1 MLLSRSDA
9 TSETLP
15 SHLICIV
22 VSLAVLSL
30 FSTQD
35 AFAVGP
41 LKSPTMS
48 IFNDVSF
55 EKSLNESLPLRSRA
69 IVGSLKSPGGK
80 TGGVFTGNLNSV
92 HKYGAV
98 SSSLNP
104 NGNPLR
110 TLSLRI
116 VPGGI
121 GKARQP
127 VSERLEEIFKP
138 ILTSG
143 ATYRFGSEGRDN
155 HLTMDF
161 FLPALLYNSSLWF
174 VESRAE
180 YQGLFSDPVS
190 SSNQQF
196 DFGLGLGWRKIGRD
210 GAMFGI
216 NAFWDASR
224 LRDDWYS
231 SPGFGVELALPVSSG
246 VWDVVL
252 NAYRGGGIDLK
263 SGFTFPVFEDR
274 LDMRLYAEKYRFF
287 DGEFILGSKFGAEIS
302 TPDRL
307 LTVSYTYGQ
316 DSKDPN
322 YHAVA
327 CSLAVPFRIENVF
340 CGKNP
345 FEQPE
350 RPAARRLQS
359 EGVKRAWRQPDTVVE
374 ARNTVQGERWTTPG
388 KLTDFWSTKSGTAA
402 TQTADKS
409 KNDSKTCQNPR
420 TGEYQTEKASGES
433 SSLGAALLFLLGK
446 GSTGGGIA
454 GAACAVGATYLSC
467 DYAYRSAFGPF
478 EIEPYEKERIKQEMP
493 KKQRQRK

>member
-1 MLLSRSDA
+1 
-9 TSETLP
+9 
-15 SHLICIV
+15 
-22 VSLAVLSL
+22 
-30 FSTQD
+30 
-35 AFAVGP
+35 
-41 LKSPTMS
+41 
-48 IFNDVSF
+48 
-55 EKSLNESLPLRSRA
+55 
-69 IVGSLKSPGGK
+69 
-80 TGGVFTGNLNSV
+80 
-92 HKYGAV
+92 
-98 SSSLNP
+98 
-104 NGNPLR
+104 
-110 TLSLRI
+110 
-116 VPGGI
+116 
-121 GKARQP
+121 
-127 VSERLEEIFKP
+127 
-138 ILTSG
+138 
-143 ATYRFGSEGRDN
+143 
-155 HLTMDF
+155 MDF

-174 VESRAE
+174 LESRAE

-196 DFGLGLGWRKIGRD
+196 DLGLGLGWRKIGRD
-210 GAMFGI
+210 GAVFGI

-274 LDMRLYAEKYRFF
+274 PDMRLYAEKYRFF

-327 CSLAVPFRIENVF
+327 CSLAVPFRLENVF

-374 ARNTVQGERWTTPG
+374 VRRTPQGERWTTPG
-388 KLTDFWSTKSGTAA
+388 KLVKEA
-402 TQTADKS
+402 TQTKE
-409 KNDSKTCQNPR
+409 TCKEDTR
-420 TGEYQTEKASGES
+420 TTWQPKDWEYDGTTKPKKVE
-433 SSLGAALLFLLGK
+433 SLGDQLARWLARQL
-446 GSTGGGIA
+446 
-454 GAACAVGATYLSC
+454 VDATYACC
-467 DYAYRSAFGPF
+467 DYAYRNAFGPF